1 MHYNCYVNKEY
12 FRQNEA
18 AIKSGIVMPIEENQ
32 EHVAA
37 PTSAD
42 NVSQSSMENSKT

>member
-1 MHYNCYVNKEY
+1 
-12 FRQNEA
+12 
-18 AIKSGIVMPIEENQ
+18 MPIEENQ

-42 NVSQSSMENSKT
+42 NVSQSSMENSKTQVFSLKNNVFVSALIVSLCA